1 MSWIWNSLLYF
12 FPYFFLLLPIP
23 LFFFIFLLPLLRD
36 NVFLTSHRRPMYLS
50 PCPERSRGFMS
61 HCSRVS
67 RVLHPKRVPALSAAS
82 RASLE
87 DLLISL
93 FFFVLDCRHAC
104 TAVFGI
110 SSRNACSLHRPPAS
124 ILFNRL
130 LRLRPDD
137 DGQECSRSSASKS
150 SECRSQ
156 CEFVNAK
163 FE

>member
-1 MSWIWNSLLYF
+1 MSWIWNSLLYL

-23 LFFFIFLLPLLRD
+23 LFIFIFLLPLLRD
-36 NVFLTSHRRPMYLS
+36 NVFLTSHLS
-50 PCPERSRGFMS
+50 SHVPFAVPREKQRVHVSLFQTVSSFASKKGPRLTCSEPSQPGRS
-61 HCSRVS
+61 
-67 RVLHPKRVPALSAAS
+67 P
-82 RASLE
+82 
-87 DLLISL
+87 DLP

-137 DGQECSRSSASKS
+137 DGQECSRSSVSKS
-150 SECRSQ
+150 SECPSQ

-163 FE
+163 V